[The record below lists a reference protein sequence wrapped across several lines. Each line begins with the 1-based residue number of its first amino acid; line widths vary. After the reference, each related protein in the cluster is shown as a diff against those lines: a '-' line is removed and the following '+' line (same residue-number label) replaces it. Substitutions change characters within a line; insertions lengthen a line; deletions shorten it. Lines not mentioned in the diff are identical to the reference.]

1 MCHSGVRNKD
11 SHCWP
16 TSRMFE
22 CLATWRSRM
31 ADEGKL
37 SASTAWDRIDDKA
50 AKTRAQW
57 LRLLL
62 SPATADPFQKG
73 QPLP

>member
-1 MCHSGVRNKD
+1 
-11 SHCWP
+11 
-16 TSRMFE
+16 
-22 CLATWRSRM
+22 M